1 MNAWSGW
8 SRWSAFPDPEEGGY
22 LCAPFG
28 PGVYEL
34 RNRETGQLVL
44 FGRGKNLAYR
54 MSSLLPAP
62 WGAGNRNNVDK
73 KKHVREHL
81 TRIEYR
87 TKACTSDKQSRDE
100 ERVLRTRNSYIFPT

>member
-22 LCAPFG
+22 LCAHFG

-73 KKHVREHL
+73 RKYVREHL

-87 TKACTSDKQSRDE
+87 TKACTSDKQSWDE
-100 ERVLRTRNSYIFPT
+100 ERVLRTRN